1 MTLGMPSEL
10 LGWVAGQ
17 VDSSIASVEPL
28 VPEASTRRFWRVNCE
43 HGNSYMAMFAPP
55 ETERNDVFVRVAR
68 LFRRHNVPVP
78 QVHAY
83 DSECGYLLV
92 EDFGP
97 HEFLAVY
104 KKDSPDYAVKLALSS
119 LINIQSVKSSE
130 IADYTTDRLF
140 DELKIFEDWI
150 CNELLEVHA
159 KPLKDAA
166 GSLVNRI
173 DSQPKVVI
181 HRDYHSRNLILT
193 PTGTLGIVDFQD
205 SLVGPLAYDLAS
217 LLYDCYFEFTEEL
230 IETYLTHYQMLATE
244 ADVPTFDSVGSLRE
258 GVIDTAIQ
266 RQIKAVGIFVRL
278 WFLQR
283 KSSHLDYVIPVLA
296 RVQTLA
302 SRVGFHDLS
311 SWLASDVIPELPN
324 RLKSLTEP

>member
-1 MTLGMPSEL
+1 MPSEM
-10 LGWVAGQ
+10 LGWVSGQ
-17 VDSSIASVEPL
+17 TDSSIASVEPL

-55 ETERNDVFVRVAR
+55 ETERNDVFVRLAR

-78 QVHAY
+78 QVYAFDLEY
-83 DSECGYLLV
+83 GYLLV

-97 HEFLAVY
+97 DEFLTVY
-104 KKDSPDYAVKLALSS
+104 KKDSPDFAVKLALSS

-130 IADYTTDRLF
+130 IPDYTSDRLF

-150 CNELLEVHA
+150 CRELLEIHA
-159 KPLKDAA
+159 KPLNDAA
-166 GSLVNRI
+166 ETLVNRI

-193 PTGTLGIVDFQD
+193 PAGTLGIVDFQD

-217 LLYDCYFEFTEEL
+217 LLYDCYFEFTAEL
-230 IETYLTHYQMLATE
+230 VERYLTHYQMLATQ
-244 ADVPTFDSVGSLRE
+244 ADIPTFHSLESIRE
-258 GVIDTAIQ
+258 AVIEIAIQ

-283 KSSHLDYVIPVLA
+283 KNSHLAYVIPVLA

-302 SRVGFHDLS
+302 SRVGFDDLS
-311 SWLASDVIPELPN
+311 SWLASDVIPDLPG
-324 RLKSLTEP
+324 RLKSLN